1 MQDAVAG
8 EVKALFLCYPDAAG
22 HSANDISIL
31 SPLGVS
37 VLGCRE
43 GEQVVTESAKGKRRC
58 VLLEVLLGRTGRKTP
73 DWCNIGRTQRTLC

>member
-1 MQDAVAG
+1 MTTWTTVDRVVLKDSICHMQEAVAG

-43 GEQVVTESAKGKRRC
+43 GEQVVTEEPQG
-58 VLLEVLLGRTGRKTP
+58 KTP
-73 DWCNIGRTQRTLC
+73 VCVA